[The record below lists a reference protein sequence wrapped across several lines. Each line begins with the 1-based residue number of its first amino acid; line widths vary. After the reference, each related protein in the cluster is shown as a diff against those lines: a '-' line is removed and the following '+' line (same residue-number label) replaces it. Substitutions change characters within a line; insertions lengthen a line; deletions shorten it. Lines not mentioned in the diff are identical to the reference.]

1 MWKLNNVFKEECLLK
16 KLILTVALIILM
28 LFSQASLVL
37 SQDSTLQ
44 IDWIDGGRTIDVGS
58 SLAQLNLPHEYKFT
72 GQKGT
77 KVLMEYLG
85 NTIDGSEIG
94 VVIPVKQENKD
105 WFILFKYD
113 PLGYVKDNEAGSLNA
128 DKILDRIKKGTKE
141 SNKARKDKGIAPIN
155 VIGWDEKPHYDTT
168 SHNLVWSVL
177 TESEGEKLINY
188 HTKILG
194 RTGVT
199 TVSVVTDA
207 GQINAV
213 KPQLATIIKNFTYI
227 PEKKYSD
234 FVPGKDKVAEFGL
247 TALIAGGLSA
257 AAAKIE
263 LLVKILIVFIGIVL
277 VVAIGV
283 VLKKFSGELGIKKK
297 IKPEYYIDGEPYDE
311 PFSNFSD
318 QTACSREDMNNQ
330 LFGSLNAVKPSISL
344 VDHKVNSGGAK
355 FQTFEE
361 ELKNFDWGN
370 YASNQDKDET
380 KQ

>member
-1 MWKLNNVFKEECLLK
+1 
-16 KLILTVALIILM
+16 
-28 LFSQASLVL
+28 
-37 SQDSTLQ
+37 
-44 IDWIDGGRTIDVGS
+44 
-58 SLAQLNLPHEYKFT
+58 
-72 GQKGT
+72 
-77 KVLMEYLG
+77 
-85 NTIDGSEIG
+85 
-94 VVIPVKQENKD
+94 
-105 WFILFKYD
+105 
-113 PLGYVKDNEAGSLNA
+113 LGYVKDNEAGSLNA
-128 DKILDRIKKGTKE
+128 DKILNSIKKGTKVA
-141 SNKARKDKGIAPIN
+141 NKARKDKGIAPIN

-168 SHNLVWSVL
+168 SHNLVWSFL

-277 VVAIGV
+277 VVIIGV
-283 VLKKFSGELGIKKK
+283 FLKKFSGELGIKKK

-318 QTACSREDMNNQ
+318 QTACSREDVNNQ
-330 LFGSLNAVKPSISL
+330 LFGSLNVVKPSIPL
-344 VDHKVNSGGAK
+344 VDHKVNSGGAT
-355 FQTFEE
+355 FQSFEE

-370 YASNQDKDET
+370 YAANRDKDET